1 MLALS
6 YRRARVLL
14 PQTTPVMGTGVRVAR
29 GLKIYVTYWEFSSID
44 CHWAC
49 QACVRGGAVRVGAL
63 ACACA
68 RGGARDKRLHGAQVA
83 AVAVSLVLPL
93 TRSTPR

>member
-44 CHWAC
+44 C
-49 QACVRGGAVRVGAL
+49 QARGRGGAVRVGAL